1 VCLCSFLIFS
11 FVVHK
16 FGFREW
22 TASNVEGFSKFRQ
35 TVQEQSNCSVR
46 RNIGISSNIRSRLCS
61 TADLKLQMPKYG
73 IIFLFNYLS
82 LRLSFAAYLLIFIFF
97 FLCSCAFHSS
107 LFLQQS
113 LSILVPFVPFI
124 IPLLPLLFPSF
135 RPIFQLLLPEVLRTP
150 VLPFS
155 NSNHDGLNSFVYAVT
170 RCKSIIRFRL
180 FKMSFYCVRQTG
192 NNDSMCVFELISN
205 YQYETTANY
214 IKM

>member
-22 TASNVEGFSKFRQ
+22 TASNVEGFSSFAKQCKSKATAVFVETLEYLPTFGAACARQ
-35 TVQEQSNCSVR
+35 QILNSKCQN
-46 RNIGISSNIRSRLCS
+46 
-61 TADLKLQMPKYG
+61 TALYFYLTIYP
-73 IIFLFNYLS
+73 FAFLS
-82 LRLSFAAYLLIFIFF
+82 LLTYLYLFSF
-97 FLCSCAFHSS
+97 FLCSCAIHSS

-113 LSILVPFVPFI
+113 LSILVPFVPFK

-180 FKMSFYCVRQTG
+180 FKMSVYCVRQTG